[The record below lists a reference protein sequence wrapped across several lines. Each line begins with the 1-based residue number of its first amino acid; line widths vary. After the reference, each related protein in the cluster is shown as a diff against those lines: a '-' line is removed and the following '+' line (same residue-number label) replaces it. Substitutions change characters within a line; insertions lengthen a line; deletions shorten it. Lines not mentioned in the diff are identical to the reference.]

1 MTNADRRGFLRAAG
15 TGAFA
20 LGLTSMGSAA
30 LAGPVGVR
38 KMVIRVDDVGHSKVC
53 NIGSFTAIDHGLVT
67 AADVMLDSPGT
78 QDALERLKAYP
89 WLSIGW
95 HMHMWGAPVLPAAQ
109 VPSLVEKGGEFDGR
123 FRTDILKAPD
133 VVYEEALAELRA
145 QLQRCARILG
155 RLPDTGKLGSSSPF
169 GRAIGQVNQEAGIA
183 SGYATVQPTDPRV
196 LAKIRAARAKGEQ
209 WATYYPANGFP
220 ETPADPRWAPRRI
233 LQLDGTE
240 AYYDVLTDSETEL
253 EEKYDPV
260 LYYTQDR
267 AGILKMPSDVI
278 TVQAWHPGYVDYYVY
293 RLGERM
299 NRPRA
304 RQFAVNRTQD
314 VAALCDARLDAWI
327 KANRIELIN
336 QRDALFGTR
345 EFQNHLH
352 AVGSDVAI
360 A

>member
-1 MTNADRRGFLRAAG
+1 MTTTDRRAFLRAAG
-15 TGAFA
+15 TGAIG
-20 LGLTSMGSAA
+20 LGLSGLATSAIAA
-30 LAGPVGVR
+30 PVGMR
-38 KMVIRVDDVGHSKVC
+38 KMVIRADDIGHSKVC

-78 QDALERLKAYP
+78 EDALERLKAYP

-95 HMHMWGAPVLPAAQ
+95 HVHMWGKPVLPASR
-109 VPSLVEKGGEFDGR
+109 VPSLIEKGGAFDGR
-123 FRTDILKAPD
+123 FRTDVLKAPD
-133 VVYEEALAELRA
+133 VVYEEALAECRA
-145 QLQRCARILG
+145 QLERCERILG
-155 RLPDTGKLGSSSPF
+155 RLPDTGKLGSDSPF
-169 GRAIGQVNQEAGIA
+169 GRALRQVNQDCGIA
-183 SGYATVQPTDPRV
+183 SGYAKVEPTNPHV
-196 LAKIRAARAKGEQ
+196 LAKIRAARAKGEE
-209 WATYYPANGFP
+209 WAKYYPANGFP
-220 ETPADPRWAPRRI
+220 ETPADPRWASRKI

-267 AGILKMPSDVI
+267 AGILQMPIDVI
-278 TVQAWHPGYVDYYVY
+278 PVQAWHPGYVDYYVY
-293 RLGERM
+293 RLGERV

-314 VAALCDARLDAWI
+314 VAALCDPRLNAWI
-327 KANRIELIN
+327 KANRIELVN

-352 AVGSDVAI
+352 AIGSDIAI
-360 A
+360 S